1 MSSEGWIK
9 LYREVFDSD
18 IWHDVTTFRLFI
30 YLIGK
35 ASHKDGFKFKGMI
48 LNEGQYVSSYRKLR
62 DALAYKEGRG
72 YKKYSLSTVKACV
85 NKLIKAER
93 VNVKE
98 TELGT
103 LFTIVNYAKYQELED
118 LEKESKNALNE
129 KVRTNAE
136 LTPNEVRTKSEQD
149 QELKNLRIKE
159 LYTTTTNRRGE
170 IFSKNEKGKNE
181 KCKKDTDAIVFYQN
195 NFGMIR
201 PAISE
206 EILDWI
212 NDFGDEMVIEAMT
225 RALDR
230 NKPSWGYARS
240 ILQAWAN
247 KNIKTMEQ
255 VQAEDIEFQNQQMAK
270 KRFLNPQ
277 TQGIQPPVPEWFKQR
292 KQQQAPKE
300 SITSNPSN
308 DAEEQAELERLIKQ
322 YSSS

>member
-30 YLIGK
+30 FLIGK
-35 ASHKDGFKFKGMI
+35 ASHKDGFKYKGMI

-118 LEKESKNALNE
+118 TGKESKNTLNE

-136 LTPNEVRTKSEQD
+136 LTPNDVRTKSEQD

-159 LYTTTTNRRGE
+159 LYTTTANSE
-170 IFSKNEKGKNE
+170 
-181 KCKKDTDAIVFYQN
+181 DAIVFYQN

-201 PAISE
+201 PAMSE
-206 EILDWI
+206 EIIDWI
-212 NDFGDEMVIEAMT
+212 NDFGDKMVIEAMQ
-225 RALDR
+225 RSLDR

-240 ILQAWAN
+240 ILQSWSN
-247 KNIKTMEQ
+247 KGIKTMEQ
-255 VQAEDIEFQNQQMAK
+255 VQAEDIEFQSQKMAK
-270 KRFLNPQ
+270 HQRYSKPQ
-277 TQGIQPPVPEWFKQR
+277 TQAPGAPVPEWFRQQ
-292 KQQQAPKE
+292 KQQQKAQKD
-300 SITSNPSN
+300 SQSSNIG
-308 DAEEQAELERLIKQ
+308 DANEQKELEQLLKQ
-322 YSSS
+322 YSSG

>member
-35 ASHKDGFKFKGMI
+35 ASHKDGFKYKGMI

-85 NKLIKAER
+85 NKLIRAER

-118 LEKESKNALNE
+118 MEKESKNVLDE

-136 LTPNEVRTKSEQD
+136 LTPNEDRTKSEQD

-159 LYTTTTNRRGE
+159 LYTTTNGRDE
-170 IFSKNEKGKNE
+170 NSSK
-181 KCKKDTDAIVFYQN
+181 DAIVFYQN

-201 PAISE
+201 PAIADEMLS
-206 EILDWI
+206 WI
-212 NDFGDEMVIEAMT
+212 NDFGDKMVIEAMT

-230 NKPSWGYARS
+230 NKPSWGYTRS

-247 KNIKTMEQ
+247 KNIKTIEQ
-255 VQAEDIEFQNQQMAK
+255 AKAEDVEFQNQQMAK
-270 KRFLNPQ
+270 RQRFLNPKA
-277 TQGIQPPVPEWFKQR
+277 QGIQPPVPEWFKQR
-292 KQQQAPKE
+292 KQQTAPVQKE
-300 SITSNPSN
+300 SIT
-308 DAEEQAELERLIKQ
+308 DKDLEKEQAELEQLIKQ
-322 YSSS
+322 YSSG

>member
-1 MSSEGWIK
+1 MRDGWIK

-30 YLIGK
+30 FLIGK
-35 ASHKDGFKFKGMI
+35 ASHRDGFKYKGMI

-118 LEKESKNALNE
+118 TGKESKNTLNE

-136 LTPNEVRTKSEQD
+136 LTPNDVRTKSEQD

-159 LYTTTTNRRGE
+159 LYTTTSTTAVEEVAN
-170 IFSKNEKGKNE
+170 
-181 KCKKDTDAIVFYQN
+181 FYQE
-195 NFGMIR
+195 NFGGAGSYVQESICYWVDDVGKD
-201 PAISE
+201 
-206 EILDWI
+206 L
-212 NDFGDEMVIEAMT
+212 VIEAMK
-225 RALDR
+225 RALKQNKR
-230 NKPSWGYARS
+230 NWGYAERILRS
-240 ILQAWAN
+240 WMN
-247 KNIKTMEQ
+247 KNIKTVKQ
-255 VQAEDIEFQNQQMAK
+255 AKAEDIEFQSQKMAK
-270 KRFLNPQ
+270 HQRYSKPQ
-277 TQGIQPPVPEWFKQR
+277 TQAPGAPVPEWFRQQ
-292 KQQQAPKE
+292 KQQQKAQKD
-300 SITSNPSN
+300 SQSSNIG
-308 DAEEQAELERLIKQ
+308 DANEQKELEQLLKQ
-322 YSSS
+322 YSSG